1 MTDTKATTAKKGN
14 PMTTRYVIIA
24 GIIIAAFFGS
34 YSLAVARANRVNGAG
49 AASTQGAV
57 QGATPIANGTDGTVG
72 TDGAAAC
79 ACCGTSGS
87 SEPIT
92 GAATVEGDVQKLTVD
107 TSSGSY
113 NPNTITLK
121 AGVPTQITFTQ
132 ASGCLAEVVFP
143 ELGISADLTAGDVT
157 VELPALQAGEY
168 GFNCG
173 MQMVFGTLTVE

>member
-1 MTDTKATTAKKGN
+1 MADMKVNDTKTN
-14 PMTTRYVIIA
+14 NSMTTRYVIIA

-34 YSLAVARANRVNGAG
+34 YSLAIARANRVSNAGNGVSVG
-49 AASTQGAV
+49 TV
-57 QGATPIANGTDGTVG
+57 QGATPIAAADGSSP
-72 TDGAAAC
+72 AC

-92 GAATVEGDVQKLTVD
+92 GAATLEGDVQRLTVD

-113 NPNTITLK
+113 DPNTITLK
-121 AGVPTQITFTQ
+121 AGVPAEITFTQ
-132 ASGCLAEVVFP
+132 SSGCLAEVEFP
-143 ELGISADLTAGDVT
+143 ELGISADLTAGDT
-157 VELPALQAGEY
+157 VVKLPALEAGTY

>member
-1 MTDTKATTAKKGN
+1 MADMNVNDTKSSKT
-14 PMTTRYVIIA
+14 MTTRYVIIA
-24 GIIIAAFFGS
+24 GIIVAAFFGS
-34 YSLAVARANRVNGAG
+34 YSLAVARANRV
-49 AASTQGAV
+49 STT
-57 QGATPIANGTDGTVG
+57 ATPAGLSATTVG
-72 TDGAAAC
+72 TDDGSAAAC

-92 GAATVEGDVQKLTVD
+92 GAATVEGDVQRLTVD

-121 AGVPTQITFTQ
+121 AGVPTEITFTQ
-132 ASGCLAEVVFP
+132 ASGCLSEVVFP
-143 ELGISADLTAGDVT
+143 ELGIGADLTGGDVT
-157 VELPALQAGEY
+157 LKLPALEAGTY